1 MVVRKLCNLAKPGKV
16 FAPVTYNRPFRGVVV
31 RTASEKTVMV
41 KVAHRRAQRIYGNF
55 MTTNKLYM
63 CHDEYELCNIGD
75 EIMIQKS
82 KPYSK
87 RKHWK
92 VHSWIKREPSALWFK
107 IHPDYNIDDVDKQRL
122 AEKVDFDYK
131 FNQEAFEF
139 SPKEIYEIQEG
150 VRHKTL
156 LPERTKKTLHDQLV
170 IGTLIKRADRKSP
183 EIKVEEAR
191 SELAKIIEEERR
203 KRESYGLPP
212 TWSLDDEPGVVTVAR
227 MKLRTARNEFDAQRE
242 NLIAATI
249 RDEELLKR
257 ARNLPADAEP
267 AFPHLSKLVKDKKY

>member
-1 MVVRKLCNLAKPGKV
+1 
-16 FAPVTYNRPFRGVVV
+16 
-31 RTASEKTVMV
+31 
-41 KVAHRRAQRIYGNF
+41 
-55 MTTNKLYM
+55 
-63 CHDEYELCNIGD
+63 
-75 EIMIQKS
+75 MIQKS

-156 LPERTKKTLHDQLV
+156 LPERRKK
-170 IGTLIKRADRKSP
+170 
-183 EIKVEEAR
+183 
-191 SELAKIIEEERR
+191 
-203 KRESYGLPP
+203 ESYGLPP

-227 MKLRTARNEFDAQRE
+227 MKLRTA
-242 NLIAATI
+242 
-249 RDEELLKR
+249 
-257 ARNLPADAEP
+257 
-267 AFPHLSKLVKDKKY
+267 